1 MPCLSKSAISM
12 STMERPRILLRLWS
26 ARSNLGL
33 DIGSEFFWLLDKI
46 VSVVA
51 RPGIKWL
58 YSANGE
64 Y

>member
-1 MPCLSKSAISM
+1 
-12 STMERPRILLRLWS
+12 MERPRILLRLWS